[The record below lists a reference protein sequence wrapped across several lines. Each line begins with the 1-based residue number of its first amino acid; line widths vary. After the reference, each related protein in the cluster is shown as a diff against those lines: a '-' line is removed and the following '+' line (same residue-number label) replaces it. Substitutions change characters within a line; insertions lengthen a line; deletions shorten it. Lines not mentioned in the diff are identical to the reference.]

1 MVSECTLEVQGYNL
15 DSFGHVNNA
24 VYLNYM
30 ETGRWKFLK
39 DNDILDYLME
49 RELYLVVIETSIRYI
64 RELTL
69 FEKFKVVS
77 TWKLDG
83 NYIIADQVIYK
94 DNGKKSASATVK
106 MLLVSKE
113 RLVFDVPERVKQV
126 IVG

>member
-39 DNDILDYLME
+39 ENDILDELME
-49 RELYLVVIETSIRYI
+49 RGLYLVVIETSIRYI

-69 FEKFKVVS
+69 FEQFKVVS
-77 TWKLDG
+77 TWNLDG
-83 NYIIADQVIYK
+83 NYIIANQVIYK
-94 DNGKKSASATVK
+94 ENGKKSASAVIK
-106 MLLVSKE
+106 MLLVSKD
-113 RLVFDVPERVKQV
+113 RLVYDVPERLKQ
-126 IVG
+126 IING